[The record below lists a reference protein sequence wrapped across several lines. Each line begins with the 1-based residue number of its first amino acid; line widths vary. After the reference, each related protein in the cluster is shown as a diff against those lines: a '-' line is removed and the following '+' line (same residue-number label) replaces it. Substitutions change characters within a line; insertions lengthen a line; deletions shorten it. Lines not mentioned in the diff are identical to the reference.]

1 MPKRRIKI
9 EFDDGDGGKYSVLME
24 GNISREKLS
33 NIMNMVDLME
43 KNEERQQPTFS
54 LETRFGRLHDLIEKK
69 FAFGSF
75 TSTDVLEAY
84 EDEYNTPVKLATI
97 STYLQRL
104 TERGLLTRRRTDVG
118 WSYHKCQMNLQS

>member
-9 EFDDGDGGKYSVLME
+9 EFDDGEGGKYSVVME
-24 GNISREKLS
+24 GSISRDKLS
-33 NIMNMVDLME
+33 NMMNMVDLME
-43 KNEERQQPTFS
+43 GKNEERQQPVFS

-84 EDEYNTPVKLATI
+84 EDEYNTPAKLATI

-118 WSYHKCQMNLQS
+118 WSYHKSQI